1 MTDALL
7 ENLDRRLASG
17 EPPLAVYKQTLREAK
32 DLLGERFEQGI
43 SAKLLVRAAARF
55 IDAILQ
61 RAWSK
66 FLPKGT
72 QASLIA
78 VGGYGRGELHP
89 ASDVDVLI
97 LTAVDPQTLAEHI
110 EPLVMFLWDIGLE
123 VGHSVR
129 SVDQCVQEA
138 KADITVTTNLIESRL
153 LAGDAGLFDSLTE
166 ATGPEHIW
174 PSTEYF
180 SAKLEEQRL
189 RHAKYDDSGHNL
201 EPNIKESPGGL
212 RDIQTIGWVAKR
224 HFGVSTMRALVERGF
239 LNDHEYQQL
248 KSGEEHL
255 WRVRYALHLLTNR
268 HEDRLLFEHQRV
280 LANQFGYTDANTNLA
295 VEQFMQDFYRRV
307 VEMQRLNEMLLQ
319 LFEEAILLNN
329 QLGEPTLI
337 NRRFQARSGYLEV
350 TNSGIFARYPLAM
363 LELFLILQQ
372 NPRLHGVRASTIRSI
387 RAHRHL
393 IDERFRNDIRARA
406 LFIEIFR
413 EHQGLTH
420 ATRRMHRYGI
430 LSRYLPAFHAV
441 TGLMQFDLF
450 HVYTV
455 DEHILMV
462 IRNMRRFAL
471 EKHGGECPRCNRVFM
486 QLPKPELLY
495 LAGLFHDIAKGR
507 GGDHSTI
514 GAQDARAF
522 CRRHELSD
530 FDTELVAWL
539 VEMHLVMSHIAQH
552 KDIDDPDVVQ
562 EFARMVATPTRLDYL
577 YLLTVADMR
586 GTNPGRWNSWK
597 ASLLDHLHT
606 RTAEALA
613 RGLDQPQ
620 QQDEVIAQRQAE
632 ARIQLL
638 KQGRDNEQLNLLWMT
653 LSTDYFLQN
662 SVDAIVWHTGL
673 LWPPGQQI
681 DSMHIELRYDAVHRC
696 TDIFVYGPDR
706 DDLFAHTTALLDQ
719 LSLNVL
725 SARIQTTAQG
735 LSINNY
741 LVLEDDGS
749 RLEGPERLDGIRLF
763 LLDGLNSS
771 EPPQGGL
778 RMPRQL
784 KSFQVP
790 SEVSFEQDKNRM
802 VTLLQLKTSDRPG
815 LLSKVGQAFAG
826 NKLRVHHARIATAG
840 AEARDTF
847 AITDREDQPITA
859 PERLATIAE
868 SIKTVLDD

>member
-7 ENLDRRLASG
+7 ENLDRRLATG
-17 EPPLAVYKQTLREAK
+17 EPALSVYKETLREAK
-32 DLLGERFEQGI
+32 NLLGERFEHGI
-43 SAKLLVRAAARF
+43 SAKLLVRAAASF
-55 IDAILQ
+55 TDAILQ
-61 RAWSK
+61 RVWSR
-66 FLPKGT
+66 FLPEGT
-72 QASLIA
+72 HASLIA

-97 LTAVDPQTLAEHI
+97 LTAENPQKLAEHL
-110 EPLVMFLWDIGLE
+110 EPLIMFLWDIGLE
-123 VGHSVR
+123 IGHSVR
-129 SVDQCVQEA
+129 SVEQCVEEA
-138 KADITVTTNLIESRL
+138 TADITVVTNLIESRL
-153 LAGDAGLFDSLTE
+153 LAGDGPLFERLIE
-166 ATGPEHIW
+166 ATGPEQIW
-174 PSTEYF
+174 PSTEFF
-180 SAKLEEQRL
+180 SAKLTEQIN
-189 RHAKYDDSGHNL
+189 RHAKFDDSGSNL

-224 HFGVSTMRALVERGF
+224 HFGVSTMRALVEHGF

-255 WRVRYALHLLTNR
+255 WRVRYALHLLTGR

-280 LANQFGYTDANTNLA
+280 LANQFGYTDADTNLA
-295 VEQFMQDFYRRV
+295 VEQFMQDYYRRV

-329 QLGEPTLI
+329 QLGEPVPI
-337 NRRFQARSGYLEV
+337 NRRYQARNGYLEV

-372 NPRLHGVRASTIRSI
+372 NPQLHGVRASTIRLI

-413 EHQGLTH
+413 EHSGLTH

-471 EKHGGECPRCNRVFM
+471 EKHAAECPRCNRVYA

-514 GAQDARAF
+514 GADDARAF
-522 CRRHELSD
+522 CQRHDLSE
-530 FDTELVAWL
+530 FDTELVGWL
-539 VEMHLVMSHIAQH
+539 VEMHLVMSRIAQH
-552 KDIDDPDVVQ
+552 EDIDDPDVVQ
-562 EFARMVATPTRLDYL
+562 KFARLVGTPTRLDYL

-606 RTAEALA
+606 RTNEALE

-638 KQGRDNEQLNLLWMT
+638 KQGLDNEQLNLLWMS

-662 SVDAIVWHTGL
+662 SVDAIIWHTGL

-681 DSMHIELRYDAVHRC
+681 DRHVAELRYDAAHRC
-696 TDIFVYGPDR
+696 TEIFVYGPDR
-706 DDLFAHTTALLDQ
+706 DDLFAHTTALLGQ

-725 SARIQTTAQG
+725 GARIQTTAQS
-735 LSINNY
+735 LSINSY

-749 RLEGPERLDGIRLF
+749 QLEGPERLEGIRHF
-763 LLDGLNSS
+763 LQDGLNSA

-778 RMPRQL
+778 RIPRQL
-784 KSFQVP
+784 QSFQVP
-790 SEVSFEQDKNRM
+790 SEISFEQDTNRM
-802 VTLLQLKTSDRPG
+802 FTLLQLKTSDRPG
-815 LLSKVGQAFAG
+815 LLSKVGQAFAS
-826 NKLRVHHARIATAG
+826 NKLRLHNARIATAG
-840 AEARDTF
+840 AEAHDTF
-847 AITDREDQPITA
+847 AITDREDQPITD
-859 PERLATIAE
+859 PEQLKIIAG
-868 SIKTVLDD
+868 SIKTILDD